1 MTEFSF
7 EGCLIVGVSYSLDRR
22 LATQLGSTSLKVKIN
37 SLVSFY
43 STGSLVSSW
52 LCVMVR
58 L

>member
-1 MTEFSF
+1 M
-7 EGCLIVGVSYSLDRR
+7 VGVSYSLDRR
-22 LATQLGSTSLKVKIN
+22 LATQLDSTDFEGQIN

-52 LCVMVR
+52 LCVMAR